1 MSKAQR
7 RGRIFIDYL
16 RNGRGATAVLPYS
29 PRARPG
35 APVALPMDWK
45 QLRGL
50 DPQEFRVD
58 NAQQWLRRRRDPWV
72 TMRDQAVPLPLL
84 RGSVR

>member
-58 NAQQWLRRRRDPWV
+58 NAQQWLRRRRDPWA

-84 RGSVR
+84 RGSAR